1 MSMNAYEFVELLS
14 REIPRDN
21 VTSLTLGREPN
32 RKVQNF
38 IPLMVAGG
46 LFFIAILIFVGFKIS
61 KSLEKSP
68 ATDEPPSYLDVVVP
82 APSSAQILEN
92 FERPPTYSEVVKDPP
107 PYSFENAAFAC
118 DPPEYSEI
126 QESVEIVIETQSTT
140 VFT

>member
-1 MSMNAYEFVELLS
+1 MSINAYEFVELIA

-21 VTSLTLGREPN
+21 VTSLTLGRDSN

-61 KSLEKSP
+61 KSLEKRP
-68 ATDEPPSYLDVVVP
+68 ATDEPPSYLDVVVS

-92 FERPPTYSEVVKDPP
+92 FAAAPPPTYSCLLYTSPSPRDGLLSRMP
-107 PYSFENAAFAC
+107 SSA
-118 DPPEYSEI
+118 
-126 QESVEIVIETQSTT
+126 
-140 VFT
+140 

>member
-1 MSMNAYEFVELLS
+1 MSINAYEFVELIA

-21 VTSLTLGREPN
+21 VTSLTLGRDSN

-68 ATDEPPSYLDVVVP
+68 ATDEPPSYFDVVVP

-92 FERPPTYSEVVKDPP
+92 FERLPTYSEVVKDPP